1 MYNITIY
8 NYKKKYSL
16 RLGQTSYKVII
27 QVILTWLL
35 LLCLA
40 FAKHTEYFILYINN
54 IILYYIN
61 TEYGY
66 FEKTLPISA
75 LPLFILTK
83 SNKSNLLKK
92 KSE

>member
-40 FAKHTEYFILYINN
+40 FAKHTEYFILYIDY

-61 TEYGY
+61 PNKRGI
-66 FEKTLPISA
+66 PA
-75 LPLFILTK
+75 ATK
-83 SNKSNLLKK
+83 
-92 KSE
+92 